1 MAHQNN
7 EQNLIPFNER
17 TEDERREL
25 AVKAGKASGA
35 ARRKKK
41 TMKATAKML
50 FDLPITSKELKQKL
64 ALLGVSTDD
73 ATYQTAVLVAMLNQA
88 MKGNIKAAA
97 FCRELLGEDPSLQL
111 RRDELKLSREKFQH
125 EKAMD
130 ERTVAADE
138 QKASLADAIQ
148 AAYQERLKREQ
159 TGGEDR

>member
-88 MKGNIKAAA
+88 MKGNVKAA